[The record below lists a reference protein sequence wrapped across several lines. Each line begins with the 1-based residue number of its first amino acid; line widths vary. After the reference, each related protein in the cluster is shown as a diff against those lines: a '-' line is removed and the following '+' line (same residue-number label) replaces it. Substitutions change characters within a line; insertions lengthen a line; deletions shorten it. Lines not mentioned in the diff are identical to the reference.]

1 MPPTERTHLFL
12 PRCLKRKRTIERN
25 QAINGDGNINSV
37 VRPAGAPSCHESYSS
52 GVAWAWGACDQ
63 NVFLPFATTRRRW
76 TIEGNDISTA
86 ACCFIQAKLQRMI
99 AIPVVV
105 PSQARLVGVEM
116 MKVAL
121 FSPSISCKESVPS
134 FSQSKEKEA
143 RQAPGEERRRETIT
157 GS

>member
-1 MPPTERTHLFL
+1 MPPTERTHLCL

-105 PSQARLVGVEM
+105 PSQARLVGSGNDEGGSVFPLHL
-116 MKVAL
+116 VQGI
-121 FSPSISCKESVPS
+121 SPIFFTEQRKGG
-134 FSQSKEKEA
+134 EA
-143 RQAPGEERRRETIT
+143 GAR
-157 GS
+157 